1 MAWLGLSNSFAVGI
15 GIFGGCAGT
24 LRLKGQRVMQQTPLD
39 RTYLQ
44 SYLMQAGIRFDFNL
58 VDTICRRKLNLSF
71 YLALIAALLVF
82 GLPAGM
88 PGSSVSADESTL
100 SSGWLIFY
108 SVVLVALVAYL
119 LFYLAR
125 WAYFVILRAKLR
137 RDDAPLAVEAYAVV
151 CLDVKRNASDYIAA
165 ALGSMIGKG
174 STYFCKYAVIY
185 KEVGTNQPRF
195 FLTAATSSRKLCFVP
210 EHLGLVFLHRKKA
223 ALYTLDDQSS
233 YQTASAKRS
242 ILNNVLVG
250 DANMS
255 PLQGSELDTDAAD
268 TQQGT
273 LQKGDAC
280 AAKPER
286 PEEKGGAMRATE
298 AVAAV
303 VAITTPD
310 AKTEGKASAAAVV
323 K

>member
-1 MAWLGLSNSFAVGI
+1 
-15 GIFGGCAGT
+15 
-24 LRLKGQRVMQQTPLD
+24 MQQTPLD

-174 STYFCKYAVIY
+174 ST
-185 KEVGTNQPRF
+185 
-195 FLTAATSSRKLCFVP
+195 
-210 EHLGLVFLHRKKA
+210 
-223 ALYTLDDQSS
+223 
-233 YQTASAKRS
+233 
-242 ILNNVLVG
+242 
-250 DANMS
+250 
-255 PLQGSELDTDAAD
+255 
-268 TQQGT
+268 
-273 LQKGDAC
+273 
-280 AAKPER
+280 
-286 PEEKGGAMRATE
+286 
-298 AVAAV
+298 
-303 VAITTPD
+303 
-310 AKTEGKASAAAVV
+310 
-323 K
+323 

>member
-1 MAWLGLSNSFAVGI
+1 
-15 GIFGGCAGT
+15 
-24 LRLKGQRVMQQTPLD
+24 MQQTPLD

-233 YQTASAKRS
+233 YQTASAKRT
-242 ILNNVLVG
+242 ILNDVLVG

-268 TQQGT
+268 AQQGT
-273 LQKGDAC
+273 PQKGSVSTAQQD
-280 AAKPER
+280 KQEG
-286 PEEKGGAMRATE
+286 KGGAMRATE
-298 AVAAV
+298 AVAVV
-303 VAITTPD
+303 VAIT
-310 AKTEGKASAAAVV
+310 ASESQTEGKSSAAAVV